1 MEGFWDSHVHTAI
14 FKMDNQHGPIAQHM
28 ELCSML
34 CGSLDKREVWEI
46 MDTCICI
53 AESLHC
59 SPEMITTL
67 ATMLCQYKIKNSK
80 VKNNKQQGL
89 IV

>member
-1 MEGFWDSHVHTAI
+1 VHTAI
-14 FKMDNQHGPIAQHM
+14 FKMDNQHGPIAWHM

-34 CGSLDKREVWEI
+34 CGNLDKREVCER
-46 MDTCICI
+46 MDACICM

-59 SPEMITTL
+59 SPEMITIS
-67 ATMLCQYKIKNSK
+67 ATPQYKIKNSK
-80 VKNNKQQGL
+80 VKQNKQQGL